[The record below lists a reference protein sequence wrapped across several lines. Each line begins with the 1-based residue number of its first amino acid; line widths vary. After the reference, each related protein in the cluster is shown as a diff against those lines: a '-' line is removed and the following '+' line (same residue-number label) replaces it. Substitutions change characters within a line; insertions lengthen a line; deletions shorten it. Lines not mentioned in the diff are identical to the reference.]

1 MAEMI
6 PGPPEAE
13 TSTDTLDDEPEYGD
27 STKAT
32 GPLMEEIPEGEPGR
46 LVERKIAKLAMKIW
60 ESKDPVLDRVECQWK
75 VNKARR
81 AGISNAKVV
90 YDSIDEHWT
99 ARLPTNAS
107 PDTTPDVNK
116 AATLCRRFASLMF
129 ADPPAPEVIPPSG
142 EDEDVAASEL
152 SERILLDLQGESHLN
167 EAEKARKAFDR
178 ASTFGSGYVRY
189 FIDARGGGLVPVEV
203 QAHPDATHVDN
214 ALVDPATMQVDPT
227 TVQFD
232 EMGFA
237 IPGTGE
243 LDPTTGI
250 EQGPYITRYV
260 RQDGTLTDEASEAAK
275 RWAPE
280 IKSEVLDGRHVR
292 LIPHTADDVW
302 DAHGAQIASMS
313 ITWGELKN
321 MAPELKTLEKDDQKE
336 ILKYRPK
343 KADDLIPGG
352 KAMDVEMDKN
362 EDERLV
368 FVLTTYYRQCEDYP
382 QGLYLITIADRFVLH
397 RSEWVAEIDGEQ
409 TPLDIPITQ
418 YSQFT
423 EGRDGYWKVG
433 LMEIVGGGNEY
444 RASQIANWLDHLEKL
459 NNRKTFLPTNSII
472 RPEDLALPRATA
484 LPMNPGGKP
493 EFEDVPSYPADS
505 YNMMEFMGREMDD
518 ASGVLETAREASQAD
533 SGRQAFAIV
542 SQVHA
547 GLSEPRQAVE
557 RAYIRGARITL
568 QMARAFYDVP
578 RELRWAGEDGKYR
591 HKAWSGAD
599 LGGTTDVRVKAGT
612 LTMLAPAAKA
622 QLAEHYA
629 GLKIIP
635 PDELREIL
643 SSNIGATIG
652 LQDDPVLLRVRGQ
665 IAEWEE
671 GPPDDWQPAEPQGVD
686 PMTGQPI
693 PAPDPVLA
701 EIFEAVPSDTL
712 PGTAQRRL
720 REIANAMQGSRYRR
734 WPPAWRAGLDAEFQR
749 MMLAAQPPV
758 PMLPAG
764 PEPGAEAPA
773 PDKPA
778 TDLFEDALQEGA
790 PPELVSSG
798 MP

>member
-1 MAEMI
+1 MADMI
-6 PGPPEAE
+6 SAPDPEI
-13 TSTDTLDDEPEYGD
+13 SDDTLNDEEFGDD
-27 STKAT
+27 TKAT
-32 GPLMEEIPEGEPGR
+32 GPLMEDIPEGEEGR
-46 LVERKIAKLAMKIW
+46 RIERKIAKLAMKIW
-60 ESKDPVLDRVECQWK
+60 ESKDPILDRVECQWK

-81 AGISNAKVV
+81 VGISNAKVV
-90 YDSIDEHWT
+90 YDTIDQHWT
-99 ARLPTNAS
+99 AHFPTNAS
-107 PDTTPDVNK
+107 PDTTPSVNK

-129 ADPPAPEVIPPSG
+129 ADPPAPDVVPPSG
-142 EDEDVAASEL
+142 DDEDIAASEF
-152 SERILLDLQGESHLN
+152 SERALIDLQGESHLN

-189 FIDARGGGLVPVEV
+189 YIDARGGGLVPVQV

-214 ALVDPATMQVDPT
+214 ALIDPSTMQIDPATVEYDAN
-227 TVQFD
+227 
-232 EMGFA
+232 GFEIPGTGQP

-243 LDPTTGI
+243 
-250 EQGPYITRYV
+250 ERGPYEQRFV
-260 RQDGTLTDEASEAAK
+260 RSDGTLTDDKSEAAK

-292 LIPHTADDVW
+292 LIPHTADDIW
-302 DAHGAQIASMS
+302 DAYGAQVASMS
-313 ITWGELKN
+313 LTWGELKQI
-321 MAPELKTLEKDDQKE
+321 APEISKLDKEDKKKILE
-336 ILKYRPK
+336 YRPK
-343 KADDLIPGG
+343 KSDDLIPGG
-352 KAMDVEMDKN
+352 KSMDVEAEKN

-368 FVLTTYYRQCEDYP
+368 FVLTTYYKQCEDYP

-397 RSEWVAEIDGEQ
+397 RSEWVAEGENGPE
-409 TPLDIPITQ
+409 PLDIPITQ

-472 RPEDLALPRATA
+472 RPEDLALPRDTA
-484 LPMNPGGKP
+484 LPMNPGGEPKY
-493 EFEDVPSYPADS
+493 EDVPGYPSDS
-505 YNMMEFMGREMDD
+505 YNMLEFAGGEMDD
-518 ASGVLETAREASQAD
+518 ASGLLDTARESSQAD
-533 SGRQAFAIV
+533 SGRQAFAII

-547 GLSEPRQAVE
+547 GLSEPRQGVE
-557 RAYIRGARITL
+557 RAYIRGSRITL
-568 QMARAFYDVP
+568 QLARAFFDVP
-578 RELRWAGEDGKYR
+578 RELRWSGEDGKYR
-591 HKAWSGAD
+591 HKAWTGAD

-629 GLKIIP
+629 GLQIIP

-652 LQDDPVLLRVRGQ
+652 MQDDAVLMRVRGQ

-671 GPPDDWQPAEPQGVD
+671 GPPEGWVAPEPQGID
-686 PMTGQPI
+686 PMTGE
-693 PAPDPVLA
+693 PVPGQDESLA
-701 EIFEAVPSDTL
+701 EIFEPVPSDTL

-734 WPPAWRAGLDAEFQR
+734 WPVEWRVGLDMEFQR
-749 MMLAAQPPV
+749 MMAAAQP

-764 PEPGAEAPA
+764 PEPGAEAPP

-778 TDLFEDALQEGA
+778 TDLFEDAMQEGA
-790 PPELVSSG
+790 PPELVSG
-798 MP
+798 AAI